1 MGFSSR
7 GTSFHGM
14 GSSLVIDVGSILFA
28 GRPMSLD
35 EHLEVPP
42 FATFTFPQPARARLD
57 LRRVDRGL
65 DVSGTIEAMVA
76 GPCDRCL
83 DDAVVPIAVEV
94 EERFD
99 PPSGTS
105 DPFGEN
111 NVLNGTALDVGD
123 LVRQLVTSALP
134 YTLTC
139 SETCQGLCQQCGR
152 KIGVAD
158 GCSCPTTMKA
168 DPSTELRTKTEV
180 EENHGEPQVEDPS
193 VQDP

>member
-1 MGFSSR
+1 
-7 GTSFHGM
+7 M
-14 GSSLVIDVGSILFA
+14 GSSLVIDIGSVLFA

-35 EHLEVPP
+35 ECVEVPP
-42 FATFTFPQPARARLD
+42 FSTFTFPQPAHARLD
-57 LRRVDRGL
+57 VRRVDRGL
-65 DVSGTIEAMVA
+65 DIGGTIEAMIA

-83 DDAVVPIAVEV
+83 DDVVVPMTVEV

-134 YTLTC
+134 YVLTC
-139 SETCQGLCQQCGR
+139 GETCPGLCQRCGR
-152 KIGVAD
+152 KNGGED
-158 GCSCPTTMKA
+158 GCTC
-168 DPSTELRTKTEV
+168 PSTIKAEGKAEGD
-180 EENHGEPQVEDPS
+180 HGEPQMEDSP
-193 VQDP
+193 VQDA

>member
-1 MGFSSR
+1 
-7 GTSFHGM
+7 M
-14 GSSLVIDVGSILFA
+14 GSSLVIDIGSVLSA

-35 EHLEVPP
+35 ERVEVPP
-42 FATFTFPQPARARLD
+42 FSTFTFPQPAHARLD
-57 LRRVDRGL
+57 VRRVDRGL
-65 DVSGTIEAMVA
+65 DIGGTIEATIA

-83 DDAVVPIAVEV
+83 DDVVVPMTVEV

-134 YTLTC
+134 YVLTC
-139 SETCQGLCQQCGR
+139 GETCPGLCQRCGR
-152 KIGVAD
+152 KMDAEDGVHLSLHD
-158 GCSCPTTMKA
+158 ES
-168 DPSTELRTKTEV
+168 RRR
-180 EENHGEPQVEDPS
+180 
-193 VQDP
+193 

>member
-14 GSSLVIDVGSILFA
+14 GSSLVIDVGSVLFA

-35 EHLEVPP
+35 ERVEVPP
-42 FATFTFPQPARARLD
+42 FSSVTFPQPAHVRLE

-65 DVSGTIEAMVA
+65 DAGGTIEAVVE
-76 GPCDRCL
+76 GQCDRCL
-83 DDAVVPIAVEV
+83 EDVVVPMTVDV

-111 NVLNGTALDVGD
+111 NVLNGTSLDVSD

-134 YTLTC
+134 LTLAC
-139 SETCQGLCQQCGR
+139 REDCRGLCDTCGR
-152 KIGVAD
+152 SKNDEG
-158 GCSCPTTMKA
+158 GCTCP
-168 DPSTELRTKTEV
+168 PTEGD
-180 EENHGEPQVEDPS
+180 HGEPQVEDPA
-193 VQDP
+193 VQDA

>member
-7 GTSFHGM
+7 GTLFHGM
-14 GSSLVIDVGSILFA
+14 GSTKAIDVGSVLFA
-28 GRPMSLD
+28 GRPMFLD
-35 EHLEVPP
+35 ERVEVPP
-42 FATFTFPQPARARLD
+42 FSTVTFPQPAHARLE

-65 DVSGTIEAMVA
+65 DISGTIEAVA
-76 GPCDRCL
+76 EAACDRCL
-83 DDAVVPIAVEV
+83 EDARLPIAVEV

-111 NVLNGTALDVGD
+111 NVLSGTTLDVDD

-134 YTLTC
+134 YTVVC
-139 SETCQGLCQQCGR
+139 REDCRGLCGTCGR
-152 KIGVAD
+152 SKND
-158 GCSCPTTMKA
+158 GGGCTCP
-168 DPSTELRTKTEV
+168 PTEGD
-180 EENHGEPQVEDPS
+180 HGEPQVEDTP

>member
-7 GTSFHGM
+7 GTPLYGM
-14 GSSLVIDVGSILFA
+14 GSAVIDVGSVLFA

-35 EHLEVPP
+35 EHVDVPP
-42 FATFTFPQPARARLD
+42 FSSVTFSQPAHARLE

-65 DVSGTIEAMVA
+65 DIAGTIDVIAEA
-76 GPCDRCL
+76 PCDRCL
-83 DDAVVPIAVEV
+83 DDLVVPISVEV

-99 PPSGTS
+99 PPGGTS

-134 YTLTC
+134 LTLTC
-139 SETCQGLCQQCGR
+139 DESCRGLCERCGR
-152 KIGVAD
+152 SRND
-158 GCSCPTTMKA
+158 GGGCTCAPA
-168 DPSTELRTKTEV
+168 HDD
-180 EENHGEPQVEDPS
+180 NG
-193 VQDP
+193 